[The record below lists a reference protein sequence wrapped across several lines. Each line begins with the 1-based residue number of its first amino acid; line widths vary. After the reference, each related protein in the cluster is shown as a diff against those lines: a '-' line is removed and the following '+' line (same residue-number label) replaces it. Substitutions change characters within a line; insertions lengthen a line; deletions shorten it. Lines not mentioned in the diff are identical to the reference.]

1 MKRFFCL
8 ISIVALCTTASFAQ
22 FSTETLVNDELID
35 QWDGKVDGRL
45 KYDKAA
51 LNQRN
56 VFEIN
61 DEGEAERSETINF
74 QNKSADEIYLGI
86 KDWLSSKDTRD
97 ITFYDESKRVK
108 INYFSEAVGVILK
121 LTADTKIHV
130 HFVAT
135 IDVKDNAV
143 KLTYKDL
150 EYLQVKTHLM
160 TGGFEQNLN
169 DAKHYAA
176 KLYAPFSN
184 DTSNPMMK
192 GYCLTCV
199 HFEKMKNKVQKIIN
213 E

>member
-1 MKRFFCL
+1 MKKLFL
-8 ISIVALCTTASFAQ
+8 ISIFAVFSTTSFAQ

-35 QWDGKVDGRL
+35 QWDGKIDGKL
-45 KYDKAA
+45 KYDKAV
-51 LNQRN
+51 LNQGKTF
-56 VFEIN
+56 VIN
-61 DEGEAERSETINF
+61 DEGEAERTETINF
-74 QNKSADEIYLGI
+74 QGKTADEIYASL
-86 KDWLSSKDTRD
+86 KDWLSSKDTKD
-97 ITFYDESKRVK
+97 ITFYDDNKRVK
-108 INYFSEAVGVILK
+108 INYYSEAVGVILK

-130 HFVAT
+130 HFVAS
-135 IDVKDNAV
+135 IDVKENGV

-176 KLYAPFSN
+176 KLFAPFSN

-199 HFEKMKNKVQKIIN
+199 HFEKMKNKIQKIIN

>member
-1 MKRFFCL
+1 MRRLFIL
-8 ISIVALCTTASFAQ
+8 MAIVVMCNNYVFAQ
-22 FSTETLVNDELID
+22 FSTESLVNDELID
-35 QWDGKVDGRL
+35 EWDGKQDGKL

-51 LNQRN
+51 LNQKSAF
-56 VFEIN
+56 VIN
-61 DEGEAERSETINF
+61 DEGEAERTENVNF
-74 QNKSADEIYLGI
+74 SNKSPDQVYDGI

-97 ITFYDESKRVK
+97 ITFYDDTKRVK
-108 INYFSEAVGVILK
+108 INYYSEAVGVILK

-135 IDVKDNAV
+135 IDVKDDYV
-143 KLTYKDL
+143 RITYKDL

-176 KLYAPFSN
+176 KLFAPFSS
-184 DTSNPMMK
+184 DTNNPMMK

-199 HFEKMKNKVQKIIN
+199 HFEKVKNKIQKIIN